1 MRSIQSEIDYR
12 KLSFF
17 ARLVL
22 KGHRNLI
29 SEVFKCRVKS
39 YFVDTACSIGFIKE
53 VVQLLN
59 KYDLSHHFT
68 DWYHTGVFLPYS
80 EWKQTV
86 KKCIKSEENR
96 CWTEF
101 AISHE
106 SVSKNVSA
114 FVEVTFETFWSI
126 TSEYPDLVPKR
137 NLQLRLMGNLGLQSG
152 VPWLRIKGEDKCLL
166 CHIEKEDM
174 IHFALR
180 CPYFVNDWK
189 SFWYRL
195 RQIVLASGD
204 VDAQTFLL
212 FVKNLD
218 NNSQI
223 RLLTGCLKIPF
234 NIDLRN
240 KVEKLITVSVRK
252 IYRIRRTRIARLEV
266 TPGSK

>member
-1 MRSIQSEIDYR
+1 M
-12 KLSFF
+12 
-17 ARLVL
+17 
-22 KGHRNLI
+22 
-29 SEVFKCRVKS
+29 
-39 YFVDTACSIGFIKE
+39 
-53 VVQLLN
+53 
-59 KYDLSHHFT
+59 
-68 DWYHTGVFLPYS
+68 
-80 EWKQTV
+80 
-86 KKCIKSEENR
+86 
-96 CWTEF
+96 TEL

-114 FVEVTFETFWSI
+114 FAEVTFETFWSI

-180 CPYFVNDWK
+180 CPYFFNDWN

-204 VDAQTFLL
+204 GDAQTFLL

-218 NNSQI
+218 NDSRT

-234 NIDLRN
+234 NIDLRH
-240 KVEKLITVSVRK
+240 KVEKFIAVSVRK
-252 IYRIRRTRIARLEV
+252 IYRIRRTRIARLGV